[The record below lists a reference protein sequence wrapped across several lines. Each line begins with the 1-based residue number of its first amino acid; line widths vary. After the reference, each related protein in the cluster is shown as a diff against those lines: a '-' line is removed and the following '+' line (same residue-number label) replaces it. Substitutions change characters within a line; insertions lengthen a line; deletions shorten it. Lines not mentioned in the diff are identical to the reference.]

1 VDLETAI
8 RSRRTVKEFRP
19 EPVERAVLN
28 EIFEL
33 SRWAPNHHLTE
44 PWRYRVLGQASLL
57 RLEGVIGAEAM
68 VKVRRAPTLVV
79 VSCVVDKIPER
90 ATEDSLATAASIY
103 ALLLAATSR
112 GIASYWRTPGFL
124 RTAAGAA
131 ACGITETEHPLGLV
145 YLGYSHS
152 GQSVA
157 PPSRQPIEAFVE
169 YLS

>member
-1 VDLETAI
+1 MDLETAI

-44 PWRYRVLGQASLL
+44 PWRYRVLGEATLHC
-57 RLEGVIGAEAM
+57 LEAEIGAQAM

-79 VSCVVDKIPER
+79 ASVVTDALPER
-90 ATEDSLATAASIY
+90 AGEDRLAAAASIY

-124 RTAAGAA
+124 RTESGAV
-131 ACGITETEHPLGLV
+131 ACGVSKNEQPLGLI
-145 YLGYSHS
+145 YLGYSS
-152 GQSVA
+152 EGEAA
-157 PPSRQPIEAFVE
+157 PAPVRQPPKSFVE
-169 YLS
+169 YLP